1 LSPARAEGASLV
13 ALTLNCGC
21 VRFYLDH
28 NAGRDWVPVVI
39 RANLDRLKAAGHHLT
54 FRAIFHMLD
63 LDDDVIGCVPL
74 DGQLC
79 LGRAGQRSVTQNDLP
94 DFGGPQTTV
103 MPSRGIIP
111 LTRYRRSVP
120 SLISSNAIS
129 GMRFCL
135 IIVDGIEDGSGEF
148 SSTVDHG
155 CLSHLDAAVPEIYNS
170 SAWRDDVSSCA
181 RISEVVP

>member
-1 LSPARAEGASLV
+1 MV

-39 RANLDRLKAAGHHLT
+39 RANLDRLKAAGHHLA

-79 LGRAGQRSVTQNDLP
+79 LGRAGQRGMAAWSIAGNAAMVND
-94 DFGGPQTTV
+94 DDGA
-103 MPSRGIIP
+103 IE
-111 LTRYRRSVP
+111 SVP
-120 SLISSNAIS
+120 DGVCGSHVGTHVFVAALRS
-129 GMRFCL
+129 GK
-135 IIVDGIEDGSGEF
+135 
-148 SSTVDHG
+148 
-155 CLSHLDAAVPEIYNS
+155 
-170 SAWRDDVSSCA
+170 
-181 RISEVVP
+181 